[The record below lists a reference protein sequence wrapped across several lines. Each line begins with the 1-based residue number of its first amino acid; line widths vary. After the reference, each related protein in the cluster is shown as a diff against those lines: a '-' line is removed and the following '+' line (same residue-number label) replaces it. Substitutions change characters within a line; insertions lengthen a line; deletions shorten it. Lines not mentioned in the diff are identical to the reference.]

1 MQSSCGM
8 NPGQYSMK
16 KKKIDKKLIARIAFF
31 VAIIGLGFYVIRD
44 SWGDIWQQLKV
55 TPFGVVLGVSGL
67 AFVYYLCEAAS
78 ITCLIRKC
86 GESYTYIRGLGTGL
100 YMGFFRVVTFGSGT
114 AAGGMYYTK
123 QKGVPLS
130 KSLGVFTIS
139 YLFQRIVVVVYFV
152 VAYLL
157 NFQDVRWIFKDYE
170 AQMLMGIGLALLI
183 STGLFLFCVSKKIH
197 SIIFFVLEH
206 LPGKE
211 RFHAKLTEL
220 EDKSEV
226 LRTVSVEILKDKKV
240 WLKLFLTNTGK
251 LTAWYLM
258 PCVIYGFS
266 APGDVSNVIC
276 ITSIMYALAGVIPAP
291 GGVGAIEFLFTL
303 FFTKLVGHVKAVS
316 GAIIF
321 RVATYFIPA
330 IWGFVVFWGLKT
342 RQLREDME
350 QK

>member
-1 MQSSCGM
+1 
-8 NPGQYSMK
+8 MK
-16 KKKIDKKLIARIAFF
+16 KGKIDKKLLARIIFF
-31 VAIIGLGFYVIRD
+31 VAIIGIGFYVVRD
-44 SWGDIWQQLKV
+44 SWGEIWEQLKI
-55 TPFGVVLGVSGL
+55 TPLKVVAGVSLL

-86 GESYTYIRGLGTGL
+86 KEPYSYKKGLFTAL

-152 VAYLL
+152 IAYLL
-157 NFQDVRWIFKDYE
+157 NFKEVRWIFKDYE
-170 AQMLMGIGLALLI
+170 VQMLMGIGLALLI
-183 STGLFLFCVSKKIH
+183 SLGLFLFCVSKKVH
-197 SIIFFVLEH
+197 SIIFFILEH
-206 LPGKE
+206 LPGKN
-211 RFHAKLTEL
+211 RFGEKLNEL

-240 WLKLFLTNTGK
+240 WFKLFLTNTGK
-251 LTAWYLM
+251 LTAWYLI
-258 PCVIYGFS
+258 PCVIYEIS
-266 APGDVSNVIC
+266 TPGEIKNVVC

-303 FFTKLVGHVKAVS
+303 FFTKLVGQVKAVS

-330 IWGFVVFWGLKT
+330 IWGFIVFWGLKT
-342 RQLREDME
+342 KQIREE
-350 QK
+350 IGQK